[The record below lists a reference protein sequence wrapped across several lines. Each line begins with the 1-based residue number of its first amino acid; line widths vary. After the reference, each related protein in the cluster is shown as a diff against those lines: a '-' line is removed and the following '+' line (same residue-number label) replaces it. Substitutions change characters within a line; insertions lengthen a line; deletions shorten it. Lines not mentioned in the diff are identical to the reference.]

1 MFLVWAM
8 LVIWL
13 MAKSLTISKL
23 DSKSK
28 YAEKIKQ
35 KALELG
41 FSACGIAA
49 VQRLDEEEVHL
60 KSYLD
65 RNFHGQMGYMANHFE
80 KRLNPALLVPSAKS
94 VVVVL
99 LNYFPDKIQQKNDAP
114 IISKYAYGKDYHVV
128 LKDKLKQLFDWIDSE
143 IAPIQGRVFTDSA
156 PVLEK
161 VWAVKAGLGWIGKNG
176 LLLNKELGSFFF
188 IGELII
194 DLELECDSPNIKNH
208 CGTCSNCLDAC
219 PTKSLVSPSV
229 LDSRRCISYL
239 TIELKEDIFEELKP
253 LLNNRIFGCDICQ
266 DVCPWNQKLNPH
278 ITPEFNPS
286 EAFISM
292 NKADWQHLDQPT
304 FRAVFRDTALE
315 RAGFVKL
322 KLNIENS
329 LRFNDSSE
337 R

>member
-1 MFLVWAM
+1 
-8 LVIWL
+8 

-28 YAEKIKQ
+28 YAEQIKQ
-35 KALELG
+35 KALDLG

-49 VQRLDEEEVHL
+49 VQKLDEEEVHL

-80 KRLNPALLVPSAKS
+80 KRLNPALLVPGAKS

-143 IAPIQGRVFTDSA
+143 IAPIQGRAFTDSA

-161 VWAVKAGLGWIGKNG
+161 AWAVKAGLGWIGKNG
-176 LLLNKELGSFFF
+176 MLLNKEFGSFFF

-194 DLELECDSPNIKNH
+194 DLELEYDSPNIKNH

-239 TIELKEDIFEELKP
+239 TIELKEDIPEELKP

-266 DVCPWNQKLNPH
+266 DVCPWNRKLKPH

-286 EAFISM
+286 EAFVSM
-292 NKADWQHLDQPT
+292 NKADWQHLDHPI
-304 FRAVFRDTALE
+304 FRTVFSQTSLE
-315 RAGFVKL
+315 RAGLVKL
-322 KLNIENS
+322 KMNIENF
-329 LRFNDSSE
+329 LRFNNLSE

>member
-1 MFLVWAM
+1 LFLVWAM
-8 LVIWL
+8 PAIWL

-23 DSKSK
+23 NSKSK
-28 YAEKIKQ
+28 YSEQIKQ

-49 VQRLDEEEVHL
+49 VQKLDEEELHL

-80 KRLNPALLVPSAKS
+80 KRLNPALLVPGAKS

-99 LNYFPDKIQQKNDAP
+99 LNYFPAKIQQEKDMP
-114 IISKYAYGKDYHVV
+114 IVSKYAYGKDYHVV
-128 LKDKLKQLFDWIDSE
+128 LKDKLKLLFDWIDSE

-161 VWAVKAGLGWIGKNG
+161 AWAVKAGLGWIGKNG
-176 LLLNKELGSFFF
+176 LLLNKEIGSFFF
-188 IGELII
+188 IGELIV
-194 DLELECDSPNIKNH
+194 DLELECDSPNTKKY
-208 CGTCSNCLDAC
+208 CGTCTNCIDAC

-229 LDSRRCISYL
+229 LDSRSCISYL
-239 TIELKEDIFEELKP
+239 TIELNEDIPGEFKS

-266 DVCPWNQKLNPH
+266 DVCPWNRNVNPH

-286 EAFISM
+286 EALISM
-292 NKADWQHLDQPT
+292 NKADWEHLDQIT
-304 FRAVFRDTALE
+304 FKSMFKHSALE
-315 RAGFVKL
+315 RAGFAKL
-322 KLNIENS
+322 KMNIENVFGARNS
-329 LRFNDSSE
+329 DKF
-337 R
+337 

>member
-1 MFLVWAM
+1 M

-23 DSKSK
+23 NSKSK
-28 YAEKIKQ
+28 YSEQIKQ

-49 VQRLDEEEVHL
+49 VQKLDEEELHL

-80 KRLNPALLVPSAKS
+80 KRLNPALLVPGAKS

-99 LNYFPDKIQQKNDAP
+99 LNYFPAKIQQKNDVP
-114 IISKYAYGKDYHVV
+114 IVSKYAYGKDYHVV

-143 IAPIQGRVFTDSA
+143 IAPIQGRIFTDSA

-161 VWAVKAGLGWIGKNG
+161 AWAVKAGLGWIGKNG
-176 LLLNKELGSFFF
+176 LLLNKEIGSFFF
-188 IGELII
+188 IGELIV
-194 DLELECDSPNIKNH
+194 DLELECDSPNTKKY
-208 CGTCSNCLDAC
+208 CGTCTNCIDAC

-229 LDSRRCISYL
+229 LDSRSCISYL
-239 TIELKEDIFEELKP
+239 TIELKEDIPEELKP

-266 DVCPWNQKLNPH
+266 DVCPWNRNLKPH

-292 NKADWQHLDQPT
+292 NKADWDHLDQIT
-304 FRAVFRDTALE
+304 FKSMFKHSALE
-315 RAGFVKL
+315 RAGFAKL
-322 KLNIENS
+322 KMNIENVFGS
-329 LRFNDSSE
+329 RNSDKF
-337 R
+337 